1 MFAGNEPV
9 LRDEDEIGMLSFMGF
24 HMPLDGY
31 GYATMRIA
39 RQLQRI
45 EPGVQVIDM
54 RKGGPLPASPRAES
68 AQGEESGFGQAGDRE
83 WNVGGNVIALCT
95 PDWLPYIHADRLIAY
110 TMFEATKLPAGWADS
125 INANA
130 QACLVP
136 SAWCAEVFV
145 HNGVRVPIEVV
156 MWGIDPDD
164 YWLMERNPQPH
175 PKPHPQPLSYEE
187 RGERPYT
194 FLWSGTAD
202 RRKGWDVAYR
212 AFCLA
217 FGHNRRVRLH
227 LHFRDPLPANPRFGD
242 PNVQVTIGKFD
253 RPDLRAM
260 LADADFF
267 VFPSRGEGWGSPP
280 REAAATGL
288 PVLATNYGGLAEE
301 IERWGFPIGID
312 GMSPAEYGWWDDIG
326 EWAEPSIEQTV
337 ELMHWCFERQTEAR
351 EFGRE
356 AAMWLREHATFERT
370 AVGLLSAV
378 YEGVR

>member
-1 MFAGNEPV
+1 
-9 LRDEDEIGMLSFMGF
+9 MLSFMGF
-24 HMPLDGY
+24 HVPLDGY

-45 EPGVQVIDM
+45 DPGVQMIDM
-54 RKGGPLPASPRAES
+54 RVHPHPTPLPL
-68 AQGEESGFGQAGDRE
+68 GEGNEFGVAGDRE
-83 WNVGGNVIALCT
+83 WNVAGDAIALCT
-95 PDWLPYIHADRLIAY
+95 PDWLPYIHADGLIAY
-110 TMFEATKLPAGWADS
+110 TMFEATKLPAGWADL

-145 HNGVRVPIEVV
+145 NNGVSVPIEVV
-156 MWGIDPDD
+156 KWGIDPED
-164 YWLMERNPQPH
+164 YWLMERNPH
-175 PKPHPQPLSYEE
+175 PSPPPSNDKQLHPTVE
-187 RGERPYT
+187 GERPYT

-212 AFCLA
+212 AFCQA
-217 FGHNRRVRLH
+217 FGHDKRVRLH

-242 PNVQVTIGKFD
+242 PNVQVTIGRFD

-260 LADADFF
+260 LADADCF
-267 VFPSRGEGWGSPP
+267 VFSSRGEGWGSPP

-301 IERWGFPIGID
+301 IERWGLPIGIA
-312 GMSPAEYGWWDDIG
+312 GMLPAEYGWWDDIG
-326 EWAEPSIEQTV
+326 EWAEPSMEQTV
-337 ELMHWCFERQTEAR
+337 ELMQWCFEHQTEAR
-351 EFGRE
+351 DFGRE
-356 AAMWLREHATFERT
+356 AAMWLRENATFERT
-370 AVGLLSAV
+370 AAGLLSAI